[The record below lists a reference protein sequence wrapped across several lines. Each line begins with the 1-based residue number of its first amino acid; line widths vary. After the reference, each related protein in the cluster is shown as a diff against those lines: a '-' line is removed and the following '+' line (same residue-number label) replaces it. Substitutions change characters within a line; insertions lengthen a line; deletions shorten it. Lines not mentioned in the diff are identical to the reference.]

1 MNKVS
6 GGGGIPAE
14 LFQILKDDVVK
25 VLHSIYQ
32 HFWKTQWWSQNW
44 KMSLFITIPK
54 KGNVKEYSNY
64 HTIALIS
71 HASKVILKSLQA
83 RLQQYVN
90 WTLPDVQARFRK
102 GRGTRDQITNI
113 HWITEKVFQQNI
125 YFCFIDYTKAFACV
139 DHSKLW
145 KILQEVGI
153 PGHDICLLWN
163 CMQVKKWLLEANMEQ
178 WTGSKLVKGI
188 CQSCILSPRLF
199 NLYVEYIM
207 RNTRLDEAQAE
218 IKIVGRKISDLT

>member
-1 MNKVS
+1 MSV
-6 GGGGIPAE
+6 
-14 LFQILKDDVVK
+14 FIL
-25 VLHSIYQ
+25 
-32 HFWKTQWWSQNW
+32 
-44 KMSLFITIPK
+44 IPK
-54 KGNVKEYSNY
+54 KGNAKECSNY
-64 HTIALIS
+64 CIIGLIS
-71 HASKVILKSLQA
+71 HASKVTLKILQT

-153 PGHDICLLWN
+153 PGHDICLVWN